1 MKNSRKPF
9 SVEIKRSRR
18 SPAESLDLLPSEP
31 RDSHVVASR
40 LAARPGAGRAEPQ
53 RTQTPDDFAVP
64 AFLQTEKRPA
74 DPRTDSHLQEAERL
88 FRRAGAAP
96 AAEAA
101 AKPLVPRI
109 LPSLLPGENPS
120 LPEALEPAARRR
132 PGRPRRVPAD
142 AEAALA
148 PAREA
153 KRVKTSARPA
163 QPVGEAPKPS
173 ARRKASEQKAAS
185 PRPEPKA
192 DPADSIVPPLSDAP
206 SRRARRAMAEIAA
219 LPRGQQWKRRL
230 HPRAWRP

>member
-31 RDSHVVASR
+31 RDSHVAASR
-40 LAARPGAGRAEPQ
+40 LAARRGAGRAEPQ
-53 RTQTPDDFAVP
+53 RTQAPDDFAVP

-88 FRRAGAAP
+88 FRRAGTAP
-96 AAEAA
+96 AAAEAA
-101 AKPLVPRI
+101 AKPLAPRI
-109 LPSLLPGENPS
+109 LPSLLPDENPS
-120 LPEALEPAARRR
+120 LPEALEPARRR
-132 PGRPRRVPAD
+132 PGRPRRILAD
-142 AEAALA
+142 AETAHS

-153 KRVKTSARPA
+153 KHVKTSARPA

-173 ARRKASEQKAAS
+173 ARKAGAQKAAS

-192 DPADSIVPPLSDAP
+192 DVADSIVPPLSDAP

-230 HPRAWRP
+230 HPRAWRQ